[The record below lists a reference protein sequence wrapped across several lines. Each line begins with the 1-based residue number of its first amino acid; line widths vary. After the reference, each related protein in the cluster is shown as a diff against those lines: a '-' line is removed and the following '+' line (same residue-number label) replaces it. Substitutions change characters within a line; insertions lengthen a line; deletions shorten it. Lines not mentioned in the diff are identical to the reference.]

1 MNLELELDG
10 LYILISD
17 MGKVQRA
24 SHGKKY
30 HMINNART
38 GHKWEYDAAATNNVP
53 SSSIVLVGLTIGAI
67 PSTKESV
74 ERLDNCLSRV
84 FREPICLT
92 WLKRAIYN
100 LETARLISFQNG
112 CTEHALEAEA
122 TGLAMSVKVTL
133 GLKSM
138 VKDSRYL

>member
-1 MNLELELDG
+1 MSLELEPDG
-10 LYILISD
+10 LDILVSD
-17 MGKVQRA
+17 IA
-24 SHGKKY
+24 NHGKKY

-38 GHKWEYDAAATNNVP
+38 GHKWEYDAAVTSNVP
-53 SSSIVLVGLTIGAI
+53 SSSIVLVALKIGVI

-74 ERLDNCLSRV
+74 ERLDDCLSRV
-84 FREPICLT
+84 FREPNCLT
-92 WLKRAIYN
+92 WLKRALYN
-100 LETARLISFQNG
+100 LDIARLISFQNG

-122 TGLAMSVKVTL
+122 VGLAVSVKLTS